1 MRRAIVRCA
10 LALAG
15 LAALVATTGC
25 VETAMLERS
34 VPPDYGAWSEEA
46 APRPADGAIWP
57 GSTAGGSFLYFDRKA
72 RGIGDLVTVLVMES
86 TTAENQAKTDTSR
99 KTSQGYSVESDV
111 GLTDL
116 VVKPIKWIL
125 KALQLSPDTALPATG
140 AAVDVLTADAE
151 STHEGDGKTE
161 RSGKVTT
168 TVTCRVVNVL
178 PGNVF
183 HVRGR
188 RATTVNHEQQWVV
201 VEGLV
206 RQEDVGIDNT
216 VRSTQLA
223 EARIAIDGIGVVD
236 DRQRPGFASRA
247 LDWIYPF

>member
-1 MRRAIVRCA
+1 MRLVIAIA
-10 LALAG
+10 LISLLLAG
-15 LAALVATTGC
+15 TGC
-25 VETAMLERS
+25 VETALLERS
-34 VPPDYGAWSEEA
+34 VPPDYGAWADEA
-46 APRPADGAIWP
+46 APRPVEGAIWP

-72 RGIGDLVTVLVMES
+72 RGVGDLLTVLVIES
-86 TTAENQAKTDTSR
+86 TKAENQAKTDTSR
-99 KTSQGYSVESDV
+99 KTSQGYSLESDV
-111 GLTDL
+111 GFQDL
-116 VVKPIKWIL
+116 VTKPIKWIL
-125 KALQLSPDTALPATG
+125 KALQLSPDTATG
-140 AAVDVLTADAE
+140 AAGTSVDVLTADAE

-178 PGNVF
+178 SGNVF

-206 RQEDVGIDNT
+206 RQEDVSIDNT

-236 DRQRPGFASRA
+236 DRQRPGVASRV
-247 LDWIYPF
+247 LDWVYPF